1 MSFAEVSKSPKEM
14 SNKAAD
20 IFFTSVPF
28 KYNREYTERQ
38 GRNEFQ
44 LENIRQHKLEQP
56 QIR

>member
-44 LENIRQHKLEQP
+44 LENIRH
-56 QIR
+56 IN